1 MDLKITK
8 KQQEANLIT
17 HNGKF
22 HPDDV
27 FSTVLLSKIIEN
39 PILYRAPVGYI
50 ESTTAIVY
58 DVGYGKFDHH
68 TPEAEYRPNSKL
80 KYSSFGLLWRE
91 YGHKFIEQ
99 HVETT
104 NPEALFTSIE
114 EKLIK
119 QIDGIDNGVFPKIE
133 AEYKLLDLDKII
145 DMYNPTWEEEGDTDI
160 YFAKALYAAEIIF
173 ENVIRTENSRLKAA
187 QRIEEKMKEVKDNI
201 LVLDQYMPYR
211 EAIFDSKNPKA
222 KEIKVIILPSNRGG
236 YNIKPITI
244 SKESEEL
251 LVNFPKAYRGLHD
264 EELANL
270 SGIKTAFFV
279 HLSGFLA
286 STETLEDA
294 IALAKQAINNKE

>member
-1 MDLKITK
+1 MNIKITK
-8 KQQEANLIT
+8 NQQEANLIT

-27 FSTVLLSKIIEN
+27 FSTVLMSKIVSN

-50 ESTTAIVY
+50 DNQKAIVY

-68 TPEAEYRPNSKL
+68 TTDAEYRPNSKL
-80 KYSSFGLLWRE
+80 KYCSFGLLWRA
-91 YGHKFIEQ
+91 YGHEFITKN
-99 HVETT
+99 VETT

-119 QIDGIDNGVFPKIE
+119 QIDGIDNGIFPKIE
-133 AEYKLLDLDKII
+133 AEYKLLDVDKII
-145 DMYNPTWEEEGDTDI
+145 DMYNPTWEEKGDTDT
-160 YFAKALYAAEIIF
+160 YFAKALDAAEIIF

-187 QRIEEKMKEVKDNI
+187 QIIEEKIKETKENI
-201 LVLDQYMPYR
+201 LILDQFMPYR
-211 EAIFDSKNPKA
+211 EAIFDSPNPLA

-236 YNIKPITI
+236 YNIKPRTIT
-244 SKESEEL
+244 KDNEEL

-264 EELANL
+264 DELAQK
-270 SGIKTAFFV
+270 SGIKTARFV